1 MIEVLKR
8 GLLTTIQD
16 QGRPGFRHC
25 GVPTGGAADAD
36 SHAIANALVDNAR
49 GAATFEITL
58 AGPTLRFE
66 QDTVLAICG
75 GIEAS
80 CAGSRVPVW
89 RPLRVSAGTVIDCG
103 RVRAG
108 ARAYVSV
115 AGGIDVPERMG
126 SRSTDLRGG
135 FGGFNGRALLEGDR
149 IRVLSST
156 AAGAGSGTGAMLER
170 RLARSRGAW
179 VAASWW
185 VSPPDDTEGD
195 FGFLHVLDATHSRRL
210 DRASIRR
217 ATHGLW
223 LVSSASDRMGVR
235 FDGVDLSFDRPPE
248 LVSAG
253 TAPGTVQL
261 PPDGHPIVLGVDAQT
276 TGGYPRIAHVI
287 AADLPRLMQLRPGDR
302 VQVVRVSREAAALAW
317 KHRRRRLSRLLEAIR
332 GRVHAELAQL

>member
-1 MIEVLKR
+1 MIEVLQA

-16 QGRPGFRHC
+16 QGRPGFRHF

-36 SHAIANALVDNAR
+36 SHAIANALVGNGRD
-49 GAATFEITL
+49 AAALEITL
-58 AGPTLRFE
+58 AGPTLRFAQE
-66 QDTVLAICG
+66 CVLAICG

-80 CAGSRVPVW
+80 CAGTPVPAW
-89 RPLRVSAGTVIDCG
+89 RPLRVSAGTEINCG
-103 RVRAG
+103 RIRAG
-108 ARAYVSV
+108 ARAYVAV
-115 AGGIDVPERMG
+115 AGGIDVPERMA

-135 FGGFNGRALLEGDR
+135 FGGFDGRALRAGDR
-149 IRVLSST
+149 LDVRSIT
-156 AAGAGSGTGAMLER
+156 AADAGMGLGLMLQR
-170 RLARSRGAW
+170 RLARSRAAW

-223 LVSSASDRMGVR
+223 LVSAASDRMGVR
-235 FDGVDLSFDRPPE
+235 FDGVDLAFDRPPE
-248 LVSAG
+248 MVSAG

-302 VQVVRVSREAAALAW
+302 VQVVRVSREAATLAW
-317 KHRRRRLSRLLEAIR
+317 KHRRRRLARLLEAIR
-332 GRVHAELAQL
+332 GRTAAEAAAQ